1 MNPETAPRALIAE
14 DEPLLAQSLRQM
26 LNQQWPQ
33 LQIQAMVTDGLSAA
47 QQALALLPDVL
58 FLDIRMP
65 GQSGLEAAAEVVDNW
80 PDNRPLP
87 AIVFV
92 TAYDQYALA
101 AFEASAMDYVLK
113 PVQAARLAQSVQRLQ
128 LWWQQR
134 QQSNTQTQSAP
145 ADASQQAQQEQQAQL
160 AQLLQ
165 LQTQML
171 GSSAVPPLQIIQA
184 SMGNQIHMVR
194 VQDIVYLEAADKY
207 LRVLTAGQEYLIRT
221 PLKDLLP
228 QLDSNQFWQVHRG
241 TVVRADAIASVQ
253 RDEAARLWLQLRNR
267 PEKLAV
273 SRLYATR
280 FKAM

>member
-1 MNPETAPRALIAE
+1 MNPETDPRALIAE

-26 LNQQWPQ
+26 LGQQWPQ

-113 PVQAARLAQSVQRLQ
+113 PVQAVRLAQSVQRLQ

-134 QQSNTQTQSAP
+134 QQSNTQTQSAL

-228 QLDSNQFWQVHRG
+228 QLDAQQFWQVHRG

>member
-1 MNPETAPRALIAE
+1 MNPETNPRALIAE

-26 LNQQWPQ
+26 LGPQWPQ

-171 GSSAVPPLQIIQA
+171 GGSAVPPLQIIQA

-228 QLDSNQFWQVHRG
+228 QLDAQQFWQVHRG

>member
-1 MNPETAPRALIAE
+1 MNPETDPRALIAE

-26 LNQQWPQ
+26 LGQQWPQ

-145 ADASQQAQQEQQAQL
+145 ACASQQAQQEQQAQL

-171 GSSAVPPLQIIQA
+171 GSSSVPRLQIIQA

-228 QLDSNQFWQVHRG
+228 QLDAQQFWQVHRG

-253 RDEAARLWLQLRNR
+253 RDEAARLWLQLRSR

>member
-1 MNPETAPRALIAE
+1 MNPETDPRALIAE
-14 DEPLLAQSLRQM
+14 DEALLAQSLRQM
-26 LNQQWPQ
+26 LGQQWPQ

-145 ADASQQAQQEQQAQL
+145 ACASQQAQQEQQAQL

-171 GSSAVPPLQIIQA
+171 GGSAVPPLQIIQA

-228 QLDSNQFWQVHRG
+228 QLDAQQFWQVHRG

-253 RDEAARLWLQLRNR
+253 RDEAARLWLQLRSR

>member
-1 MNPETAPRALIAE
+1 MNPAPRALSAE
-14 DEPLLAQSLRQM
+14 DEPLLAQALAQM
-26 LNQQWPQ
+26 LGQLWPQ
-33 LQIQAMVTDGLSAA
+33 LQIQAMVADGLSAA
-47 QQALALLPDVL
+47 QQALELLPDML

-65 GQSGLEAAAEVVDNW
+65 GQSGLDAAAEIAEAW
-80 PDNRPLP
+80 PDGKPLP

-101 AFEASAMDYVLK
+101 AFEACAMDYVLK
-113 PVQAARLAQSVQRLQ
+113 PVQAQRLTQTVQRLQ
-128 LWWQQR
+128 QWWQQGHEAQPTQFEQLFKL
-134 QQSNTQTQSAP
+134 QQQLHTA
-145 ADASQQAQQEQQAQL
+145 QAA
-160 AQLLQ
+160 
-165 LQTQML
+165 
-171 GSSAVPPLQIIQA
+171 PLQIIQA
-184 SMGNQIHMVR
+184 SVGSQIHMVR

-207 LRVLTAGQEYLIRT
+207 LRVLTAQQEYLIRT

-228 QLDSNQFWQVHRG
+228 QLDTQQFWQIHRS

-253 RDEAARLWLQLRNR
+253 RDEAGRLWLQLRNR

>member
-1 MNPETAPRALIAE
+1 MNPETDPRALIAE
-14 DEPLLAQSLRQM
+14 DEALLAQSLRQM
-26 LNQQWPQ
+26 LGQQWPQ

-171 GSSAVPPLQIIQA
+171 GGSAVPPLQIIQA

-228 QLDSNQFWQVHRG
+228 QLDAQQFWQVHRG

-253 RDEAARLWLQLRNR
+253 RDEAARLWLQLRSR

>member
-1 MNPETAPRALIAE
+1 MNPVTDPRALIAE
-14 DEPLLAQSLRQM
+14 DEPLLAQSLWQM
-26 LNQQWPQ
+26 LGQQWPQ

-113 PVQAARLAQSVQRLQ
+113 PVQATRLAQSVQRLQ

-145 ADASQQAQQEQQAQL
+145 ACASQQAQQEQQAQL

-171 GSSAVPPLQIIQA
+171 GGSAVPPLQIIQA

>member
-1 MNPETAPRALIAE
+1 MNPETNPRALIAE
-14 DEPLLAQSLRQM
+14 DEALLAQSLRQM
-26 LNQQWPQ
+26 LGQQWPQ

-145 ADASQQAQQEQQAQL
+145 ADASLQAQQEQQAQL

-228 QLDSNQFWQVHRG
+228 QLDAQQFWQVHRG

-253 RDEAARLWLQLRNR
+253 RDEAARLWLQLRSR

>member
-1 MNPETAPRALIAE
+1 MTANQPRALIAE
-14 DEPLLAQSLRQM
+14 DEPLLAQALRHM
-26 LNQQWPQ
+26 LGQLWPQ
-33 LQIQAMVTDGLSAA
+33 LQIQSMAADGISAA
-47 QQALALLPDVL
+47 RQALELQPDML

-65 GQSGLEAAAEVVDNW
+65 GQSGLEAAAEIVDGW
-80 PDNRPLP
+80 PQQLPLP

-113 PVQAARLAQSVQRLQ
+113 PVQGARLQQTVQRLQ
-128 LWWQQR
+128 NWWQQ
-134 QQSNTQTQSAP
+134 QTQAT
-145 ADASQQAQQEQQAQL
+145 AGDDAQQTQL

-165 LQTQML
+165 LQLSLNAAQP
-171 GSSAVPPLQIIQA
+171 APLQIIQA
-184 SMGNQIHMVR
+184 SVGSQIHMVR

-207 LRVLTAGQEYLIRT
+207 LRVLTASQEYLIRT

-228 QLDSNQFWQVHRG
+228 QLDGQQFWQIHRG
-241 TVVRADAIASVQ
+241 TVVRADAIDRVQ
-253 RDEAARLWLQLRNR
+253 RDEAGRLWLQLRNR

>member
-1 MNPETAPRALIAE
+1 MNPETDPRALIAE

-26 LNQQWPQ
+26 LGQQWPQ

-80 PDNRPLP
+80 PENRPPP

-171 GSSAVPPLQIIQA
+171 GGSAVPPLQIIQA

-228 QLDSNQFWQVHRG
+228 QLDAQQFWQVHRG

>member
-1 MNPETAPRALIAE
+1 MTPETAPRALIAE

-26 LNQQWPQ
+26 LSQQWPQ
-33 LQIQAMVTDGLSAA
+33 LQIQAMVTDGINAA
-47 QQALALLPDVL
+47 QQALTLQPDLL

-80 PDNRPLP
+80 PDETPLP

-101 AFEASAMDYVLK
+101 AFEASATDYVLK
-113 PVQAARLAQSVQRLQ
+113 PVQAARLAQTVQRLQ

-134 QQSNTQTQSAP
+134 QQTPSNPET
-145 ADASQQAQQEQQAQL
+145 AQLEQL
-160 AQLLQ
+160 AQLLR
-165 LQTQML
+165 LQTQP
-171 GSSAVPPLQIIQA
+171 AITAPLQIIQA
-184 SMGNQIHMVR
+184 SVGNQIHMVR

-228 QLDSNQFWQVHRG
+228 QLDGNQFWQVHRG

-253 RDEAARLWLQLRNR
+253 RDEAARLWLQLRSR

>member
-33 LQIQAMVTDGLSAA
+33 LHIQAMVTDGLSAA
-47 QQALALLPDVL
+47 QQALTLRPDLL

-65 GQSGLEAAAEVVDNW
+65 GQSGLEAAAEIADDW
-80 PDNRPLP
+80 PAETLLP

-101 AFEASAMDYVLK
+101 AFEASATDYVLK
-113 PVQAARLAQSVQRLQ
+113 PVQAARLAQTVQRLQ

-134 QQSNTQTQSAP
+134 QQTQTAP
-145 ADASQQAQQEQQAQL
+145 AEAARFEQL
-160 AQLLQ
+160 ARLLKLHTT
-165 LQTQML
+165 LQPAT
-171 GSSAVPPLQIIQA
+171 AAPLQIIQA
-184 SMGNQIHMVR
+184 SVGNQIHMVR

-207 LRVLTAGQEYLIRT
+207 LRVLTAGQEYLLRT

-228 QLDSNQFWQVHRG
+228 QLDAQQFWQVHRG

-253 RDEAARLWLQLRNR
+253 RDEAGRLWLHLHNR

>member
-1 MNPETAPRALIAE
+1 MNPETNPRALIAE

-26 LNQQWPQ
+26 LGQQWPQ

-207 LRVLTAGQEYLIRT
+207 LRVLTTGQEYLIRT

-228 QLDSNQFWQVHRG
+228 QLDAQQFWQVHRG

>member
-1 MNPETAPRALIAE
+1 MNPVTDPRALIAE

-26 LNQQWPQ
+26 LGQQWPQ

-113 PVQAARLAQSVQRLQ
+113 PVQAARLAQSMQRLQ

-134 QQSNTQTQSAP
+134 LQSNTQTQSAP
-145 ADASQQAQQEQQAQL
+145 ANASQQAQQEQQAQL

-171 GSSAVPPLQIIQA
+171 GGSAVPPLQIIQA

-207 LRVLTAGQEYLIRT
+207 LRVLTTGQEYLIRT

-228 QLDSNQFWQVHRG
+228 QLDAQQFWQVHRG

>member
-26 LNQQWPQ
+26 LGQQWPQ
-33 LQIQAMVTDGLSAA
+33 LQVQAMVTDGLSAA
-47 QQALALLPDVL
+47 QQALALQPDLL

-65 GQSGLEAAAEVVDNW
+65 GQSGLEAAVEIADNW
-80 PDNRPLP
+80 PDETPLP

-101 AFEASAMDYVLK
+101 AFEASAVDYVLK
-113 PVQAARLAQSVQRLQ
+113 PVQAPRLAQTVQRLQ

-134 QQSNTQTQSAP
+134 QQTKIQTQSAP
-145 ADASQQAQQEQQAQL
+145 ETAQLEQL
-160 AQLLQ
+160 AQLLR
-165 LQTQML
+165 LQPQMQPA
-171 GSSAVPPLQIIQA
+171 SSAPLQIIQA
-184 SMGNQIHMVR
+184 SVGNQIHMVR

-207 LRVLTAGQEYLIRT
+207 LRVLTAGQEYLLRT

-228 QLDSNQFWQVHRG
+228 QLDAREFWQIHRG
-241 TVVRADAIASVQ
+241 TVVRAQAIASAQ
-253 RDEAARLWLQLRNR
+253 RDESGRLGLLLRER

-273 SRLYATR
+273 SRLYAAR

>member
-80 PDNRPLP
+80 PDETPLP

-101 AFEASAMDYVLK
+101 AFEASATDYVLK
-113 PVQAARLAQSVQRLQ
+113 PVQAARLAQTVQRLQ
-128 LWWQQR
+128 RWWQQR
-134 QQSNTQTQSAP
+134 QPTRSAP
-145 ADASQQAQQEQQAQL
+145 AEAAQLEQL
-160 AQLLQ
+160 AQLLR
-165 LQTQML
+165 LQTQP
-171 GSSAVPPLQIIQA
+171 AITAPLQMIQA
-184 SMGNQIHMVR
+184 SVGNQIHMVR

-228 QLDSNQFWQVHRG
+228 QLDAQQFWQVHRG

-253 RDEAARLWLQLRNR
+253 RDEAARLWLQLRDR

>member
-1 MNPETAPRALIAE
+1 MNPETDPRALIAE
-14 DEPLLAQSLRQM
+14 DEALLAQSLRQM
-26 LNQQWPQ
+26 LGQQWPQ

-171 GSSAVPPLQIIQA
+171 GGSAVPPLQIIQA

-228 QLDSNQFWQVHRG
+228 QLDGNQFWQVHRG

-253 RDEAARLWLQLRNR
+253 RDEAARLWLQLRSR

>member
-1 MNPETAPRALIAE
+1 MNPVTDPRALIAE
-14 DEPLLAQSLRQM
+14 DEALLAQSLRQM
-26 LNQQWPQ
+26 LGLQWPQ

-113 PVQAARLAQSVQRLQ
+113 PVQAARLAQSMQRLQ

-134 QQSNTQTQSAP
+134 LQSNTQTQSAP
-145 ADASQQAQQEQQAQL
+145 ANASQQAQQEQQAQL

-171 GSSAVPPLQIIQA
+171 GGSAVPPLQIIQA

-228 QLDSNQFWQVHRG
+228 QLDAQQFWQVHRG

>member
-1 MNPETAPRALIAE
+1 MNSAPRALIAE
-14 DEPLLAQSLRQM
+14 DEPLLAQALAQM
-26 LNQQWPQ
+26 LGQLWPQ
-33 LQIQAMVTDGLSAA
+33 LQIQAMVADGLSAA
-47 QQALALLPDVL
+47 RQALELLPDVL

-65 GQSGLEAAAEVVDNW
+65 GQSGLDAAAEIADVW

-101 AFEASAMDYVLK
+101 AFEANAMDYVLK
-113 PVQAARLAQSVQRLQ
+113 PVQAHRMTQTVQRLQ
-128 LWWQQR
+128 QWWQQR
-134 QQSNTQTQSAP
+134 HNQEEIPPQTTQL
-145 ADASQQAQQEQQAQL
+145 EQLLKLQ
-160 AQLLQ
+160 QLLQ
-165 LQTQML
+165 ATQ
-171 GSSAVPPLQIIQA
+171 AAPLQIIQA
-184 SMGNQIHMVR
+184 SVGSQIHMVR

-207 LRVLTAGQEYLIRT
+207 LRVLTAQQEYLIRT

-228 QLDSNQFWQVHRG
+228 QLDHQQFWQIHRS

-253 RDEAARLWLQLRNR
+253 RDEAARLWLLLRSR

-273 SRLYATR
+273 SRLYAAR

>member
-1 MNPETAPRALIAE
+1 MTPETAPRALIAE

-26 LNQQWPQ
+26 LSQQWPQ
-33 LQIQAMVTDGLSAA
+33 LQIQAMVTDGINAA
-47 QQALALLPDVL
+47 QQALTLQPDLL

-80 PDNRPLP
+80 PDETPLP

-101 AFEASAMDYVLK
+101 AFEASATDYVLK
-113 PVQAARLAQSVQRLQ
+113 PVQAARLAQTVQRLQ

-134 QQSNTQTQSAP
+134 QPTRSAP
-145 ADASQQAQQEQQAQL
+145 AEAAQLEQL
-160 AQLLQ
+160 AQLLR
-165 LQTQML
+165 LQTQMQP
-171 GSSAVPPLQIIQA
+171 AIAAPLQIIQA
-184 SMGNQIHMVR
+184 SVGNQIHMVR

-228 QLDSNQFWQVHRG
+228 QLDGNQFWQVHRG

-253 RDEAARLWLQLRNR
+253 RDEAARLWLQLRDR
-267 PEKLAV
+267 LEKLAV